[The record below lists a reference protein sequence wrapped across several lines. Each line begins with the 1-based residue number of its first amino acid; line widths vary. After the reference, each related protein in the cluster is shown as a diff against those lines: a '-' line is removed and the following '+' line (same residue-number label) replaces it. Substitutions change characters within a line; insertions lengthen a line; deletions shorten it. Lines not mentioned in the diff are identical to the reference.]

1 MAGRCQDKENES
13 SAGEATVCF
22 GWRLTLEQL
31 ALEASAYVVTRT
43 IRLVRNRQA
52 ISHSLGTFNFAALPF
67 ELFEPVLSEIRLA
80 AIHHASQ
87 SYFFVQPQE
96 CVCVSGGEMYME
108 ALCNS
113 PWRSS
118 NSDAHSESDPL
129 DVAHRR
135 DSDEV
140 MFTWLTKQ
148 GLAKYAPCI
157 SRHLKRPIPFNDGCL
172 PCLQEW
178 ADTWTSVRWTRHLP
192 RSSTKE
198 VSNESETCTSLAL
211 LRLCLSKKLITDIL

>member
-1 MAGRCQDKENES
+1 MAGRCHDKENDS

-22 GWRLTLEQL
+22 GWRVTLEQL

-52 ISHSLGTFNFAALPF
+52 ISHALGTFNFAALPF

-87 SYFFVQPQE
+87 SYLFVQPQD
-96 CVCVSGGEMYME
+96 CVCVSAGEMYME

-118 NSDAHSESDPL
+118 DSDAHSETDPL
-129 DVAHRR
+129 DFAHRR
-135 DSDEV
+135 DSDEL
-140 MFTWLTKQ
+140 MLTWLARQ
-148 GLAKYAPCI
+148 GHVKHAPCI
-157 SRHLKRPIPFNDGCL
+157 FRHLKRPLPFNGGYT

-178 ADTWTSVRWTRHLP
+178 ADTWTSVRWTRHLA
-192 RSSTKE
+192 RSSAKE
-198 VSNESETCTSLAL
+198 VSEQDCARQSLSWL
-211 LRLCLSKKLITDIL
+211 